1 MKKYIWML
9 LLLLVAGTLFAQGS
23 KVITVTGHVKFPDP
37 TGKRQIYLGQMKGEG
52 FKKVF
57 TPMDS
62 AVLDNKQNFQF
73 KINTAVPDFYQIRVY
88 YMDRIDIWADKDD
101 LTINFRG
108 IDTAKV
114 IYKNPPY
121 IMIEG
126 SADNNV
132 INLVNFA
139 SHRNY
144 QGLILSSR
152 QKYEAQQAKDSLW
165 MKSADLQL
173 EALTNDMNERIR
185 NIVQLYGDRPT
196 VLYALRSLNWKTD
209 HDLMM
214 ATLDRLSKKYP
225 DWATIEQRRK
235 EILANMEQT
244 KKLAIGNP
252 VPTFSLSDPS
262 GKKISPEQ
270 LRGKYLILDFWASWC
285 GPCRG
290 EIPHLKDIYSKYRK
304 EGLQIMGVSIDA
316 KESDWRKAL
325 LEENMPWHQ
334 VLAKDSRKLM
344 NDYLFNAIPYMVIV
358 DPKGNIVETNLRG
371 EALTTKL
378 KSIFGY

>member
-9 LLLLVAGTLFAQGS
+9 LLSVVAGALFAQGS
-23 KVITVTGHVKFPDP
+23 KEITVTGHVKFPDP
-37 TGKRQIYLGQMKGEG
+37 TGKQRIYLGQMKGDG

-62 AVLDNKQNFQF
+62 AILDDKQNFQF
-73 KINTAVPDFYQIRVY
+73 KIKTAVPDFYQIRVY
-88 YMDRIDIWADKDD
+88 YMDRIDIWADRDD

-132 INLVNFA
+132 INLTNFA
-139 SHRNY
+139 SYRNY
-144 QGLILSSR
+144 QALILSSR
-152 QKYEAQQAKDSLW
+152 QKYEAQKANDSLW
-165 MKSADLQL
+165 MKSADLQI
-173 EALTNDMNERIR
+173 EALTKDMNERIR
-185 NIVQLYGDRPT
+185 NIVQMYSDYPT

-209 HDLMM
+209 YDLMM
-214 ATLDRLSKKYP
+214 ATLDKLSKKYP
-225 DWATIEQRRK
+225 DWAPVEQRRK
-235 EILANMEQT
+235 EILANMEQR
-244 KKLAIGNP
+244 KKLSVGNP
-252 VPTFSLSDPS
+252 VPTFSLVDPK
-262 GKKISPEQ
+262 GKMISPEQ

-290 EIPHLKDIYSKYRK
+290 EIPHLKDIYGKYKK
-304 EGLQIMGVSIDA
+304 EGLQILGVSIDA
-316 KESDWRKAL
+316 KEADWRKAL
-325 LEENMPWHQ
+325 SEENMPWHQ
-334 VLAKDSRKLM
+334 VLAKDSGKLM
-344 NDYLFNAIPYMVIV
+344 NDFLFNAIPYMVIV

-371 EALTTKL
+371 EALTAKL